1 MSISHLEKKATF
13 WFSHITE
20 LIELWSKSEFTAAS
34 VKQRFMSGK
43 RYLGSKDKKV
53 ISGVFFFYLRHKLA
67 LEGLSTEE
75 IFFLA
80 YLKENDVNESVNKI
94 YKNDE
99 FNSYIYEKVNQ
110 DQILS
115 NFSKYNDADFFP
127 DIFLAN
133 IDIAEERINSL
144 AKALNQE
151 ATTDL
156 RIISDRDLIE
166 EELKSNEI
174 PYEYNI
180 LKDCIKL
187 GKNINFNTYMSYK
200 NGCFEIQD
208 EGSQLISILLDPKP
222 DEDILDYCS
231 GGGGKTIHIAELAN
245 DQAFIDATDINI
257 KRLKET
263 ERRVGLH
270 RLYSV
275 LVLNIEDVDSDEK
288 QYDKV
293 LIDAP
298 CSGSG
303 TVRRSPEIRYTI
315 TNELIDRYTK
325 LQLDIIAKCYDK
337 ISVGGELIYSTC
349 SLFRNENDRVI
360 SNTLT
365 QFPDLELVDIKER
378 ATKLNIPTN
387 SLFFTEFGLMT
398 LTDKSKTDGFYLSI
412 LRKGG

>member
-94 YKNDE
+94 FKNDE

-270 RLYSV
+270 RLSSV

-365 QFPDLELVDIKER
+365 QFPDLELIDIKER
-378 ATKLNIPTN
+378 ATKHNIPTN

>member
-75 IFFLA
+75 IFFLS

-270 RLYSV
+270 RLSSV

>member
-13 WFSHITE
+13 WFSHIAE
-20 LIELWSKSEFTAAS
+20 LIELWIASDFTAAS

-67 LEGLSTEE
+67 LEGLTTEE

-94 YKNDE
+94 FKNDV
-99 FNSYIYEKVNQ
+99 FNSYIYEVINSEKLESDFAQ
-110 DQILS
+110 LKDT
-115 NFSKYNDADFFP
+115 DFFP
-127 DIFLAN
+127 EVFIKN
-133 IDIAEERINSL
+133 IDLDEDRMLSL
-144 AKALNQE
+144 AKAINQE

-166 EELKSNEI
+166 GELTSNEI

-187 GKNINFNTYMSYK
+187 SKNINFNTYMSYK
-200 NGCFEIQD
+200 NGCFEVQD
-208 EGSQLISILLDPKP
+208 EGSQLISIMLDPKP

-245 DQAFIDATDINI
+245 DKAFIDATDINI

-270 RLYSV
+270 RLSSV
-275 LVLNIEDVDSDEK
+275 LILNIEDIDSDEK
-288 QYDKV
+288 EYDKV

-315 TNELIDRYTK
+315 TDELIDSYTQ
-325 LQLDIIAKCYDK
+325 LQLEIIAKCYDK
-337 ISVGGELIYSTC
+337 IAVGGELIYSTC
-349 SLFRNENDRVI
+349 SLFRNENDKVI
-360 SNTLT
+360 SNAIA
-365 QFPDLELVDIKER
+365 QFPDLKPIDIKER
-378 ATKLNIPTN
+378 AVNLEILTEALH
-387 SLFFTEFGLMT
+387 FTEFGLMT

-412 LRKGG
+412 LQKGG

>member
-94 YKNDE
+94 FKNDE

-231 GGGGKTIHIAELAN
+231 GGGGKTIHIAEIAN

-270 RLYSV
+270 RLSSV

>member
-67 LEGLSTEE
+67 LDGLSTEE

-94 YKNDE
+94 FKNDE

-200 NGCFEIQD
+200 NVCFEIQD
-208 EGSQLISILLDPKP
+208 EGSQLISILLDPKL

-270 RLYSV
+270 RLSSV

>member
-34 VKQRFMSGK
+34 VKQKFMSGK

-94 YKNDE
+94 FKNDE

-263 ERRVGLH
+263 EKRVGLH
-270 RLYSV
+270 RLSSV

-288 QYDKV
+288 QYEKV

>member
-94 YKNDE
+94 FKNDE

-270 RLYSV
+270 RLSSV

>member
-20 LIELWSKSEFTAAS
+20 LMELWSNSQFTAAS

-53 ISGVFFFYLRHKLA
+53 ISGTFFFYLRHKLVLEA
-67 LEGLSTEE
+67 LSVEE

-80 YLKENDVNESVNKI
+80 FINDTDVNESVNKI
-94 YKNDE
+94 FKNDE
-99 FNSYIYEKVNQ
+99 FNSYIYDLVNSEE
-110 DQILS
+110 LE
-115 NFSKYNDADFFP
+115 SKFGQNKATDFFP
-127 DIFLAN
+127 DVFLKN
-133 IDIAEERINSL
+133 IDLDEDRLLSL
-144 AKALNQE
+144 ADALNKE

-166 EELKSNEI
+166 EELKSYEI
-174 PYEYNI
+174 PFEYNI
-180 LKDCIKL
+180 LNDCLKL

-200 NGCFEIQD
+200 NGSFEVQD

-245 DQAFIDATDINI
+245 DQALIDATDINI
-257 KRLKET
+257 KRLRET

-270 RLYSV
+270 GLSSV
-275 LVLNIEDVDSDEK
+275 LILHIEDIDSDEK
-288 QYDKV
+288 QYHKV

-303 TVRRSPEIRYTI
+303 TVRRAPEIRYTI
-315 TNELIDRYTK
+315 TDELIDSYTK
-325 LQLDIIAKCYDK
+325 LQLEIITKCYDK
-337 ISVGGELIYSTC
+337 IADGGELIYSTC
-349 SLFRNENDRVI
+349 SLFGRENDGVI
-360 SNTLT
+360 SKVIA
-365 QFPDLELVDIKER
+365 QFPDLQTIDLKER
-378 ATKLNIPTN
+378 ANDLDIPTDN
-387 SLFFTEFGLMT
+387 LHFTEFGMMT
-398 LTDKSKTDGFYLSI
+398 LTDKSRTDGFYISI
-412 LRKGG
+412 LQKRG

>member
-53 ISGVFFFYLRHKLA
+53 ISGVFFFYLRHNLA

-94 YKNDE
+94 FKNDE

-270 RLYSV
+270 RLSSV

>member
-53 ISGVFFFYLRHKLA
+53 VSGVFFFYLRHKIV
-67 LEGLSTEE
+67 LESLTTEE

-80 YLKENDVNESVNKI
+80 YLKEKDVNESVNKI
-94 YKNDE
+94 YKNNE
-99 FNSYIYEKVNQ
+99 FNSYIYELVNSEKLEADFAQ
-110 DQILS
+110 Y
-115 NFSKYNDADFFP
+115 KETDFFP
-127 DIFLAN
+127 GVFLKN
-133 IDIAEERINSL
+133 IDLEEDRILSL

-156 RIISDRDLIE
+156 RIITDRDLIE
-166 EELKSNEI
+166 EELKSFDI

-200 NGCFEIQD
+200 NGCFEVQD
-208 EGSQLISILLDPKP
+208 EGSQLISIMLDPKP

-245 DQAFIDATDINI
+245 DQALIDATDINI

-263 ERRVGLH
+263 ERRVSLH
-270 RLYSV
+270 HLSSV
-275 LVLNIEDVDSDEK
+275 LVLNIEDIDSDEK
-288 QYDKV
+288 QYHKV

-303 TVRRSPEIRYTI
+303 TVRRAPEIRYTI
-315 TNELIDRYTK
+315 TDELIDSYTK
-325 LQLDIIAKCYDK
+325 LQLEIIAKCYDK
-337 ISVGGELIYSTC
+337 IAEGGELIYSTC

-360 SNTLT
+360 SNAIA
-365 QFPDLELVDIKER
+365 QFPDLKPIDIKER
-378 ATKLNIPTN
+378 AIKLEIPTEA
-387 SLFFTEFGLMT
+387 LYFTEYGLMT

-412 LRKGG
+412 LQKGG

>member
-1 MSISHLEKKATF
+1 MSISYLEKKTTF
-13 WFSHITE
+13 WFSHIAE
-20 LIELWSKSEFTAAS
+20 LIDLWENSEFTAAS

-67 LEGLSTEE
+67 LEALTIED

-80 YLKENDVNESVNKI
+80 YMKETDVTESVNKI

-99 FNSYIYEKVNQ
+99 FNSYIYGLVNTEKLTSDFAQ
-110 DQILS
+110 
-115 NFSKYNDADFFP
+115 FKETDFFP
-127 DIFLAN
+127 DTFLN
-133 IDIAEERINSL
+133 HIDLDDDRLLSL
-144 AKALNQE
+144 ASALNKE

-166 EELKSNEI
+166 EELKSTEI

-180 LKDCIKL
+180 LKDCLKL

-200 NGCFEIQD
+200 NGSFEVQD

-231 GGGGKTIHIAELAN
+231 GGGGKTIHIAELA
-245 DQAFIDATDINI
+245 DDRAFIDATDINI

-263 ERRVGLH
+263 ERRVSLHGLS
-270 RLYSV
+270 SV
-275 LVLNIEDVDSDEK
+275 LILNIEDIDSDEK
-288 QYDKV
+288 QYNKI

-303 TVRRSPEIRYTI
+303 TVRRAPEIRYSI
-315 TNELIDRYTK
+315 TDELIDSYTK
-325 LQLDIIAKCYDK
+325 LQLEIITKCYDK
-337 ISVGGELIYSTC
+337 IADDGELIYSTC

-360 SNTLT
+360 SNVIT
-365 QFPDLELVDIKER
+365 QFPDLKLIDIRER
-378 ATKLNIPTN
+378 ANKLGIPTDN
-387 SLFFTEFGLMT
+387 LYFTEFGMMT
-398 LTDKSKTDGFYLSI
+398 LTDKSKMDGFYVSI
-412 LRKGG
+412 LKKGG